1 MIIDFSELENGQVID
16 TDICIVGA
24 GAAGITIAKEFIG
37 TRYKVLVLESGGF
50 EREAQTQELYDSE
63 VVGLPHVSIHD
74 GRIRILGGTTT
85 LWGGQA
91 LRFDAFDMQHRSWV
105 PQSGW
110 PITPEVLGPYY
121 KRAEQVLQLGP
132 RISYGELC
140 STFRVEPPAFDPA
153 KLYMECSQWSPKPS
167 IGATYRDQLKLAQ
180 NLTVLL
186 HANVTSIVTNGT
198 ATLVEKIEFTTLTGK
213 KGTAKARFYVVCCG
227 GIETARLL
235 LVSDRIQKQG
245 LGNDHDLVGRYF
257 QEHIHIRFGDLVPVS
272 RELLQNVFESFY
284 VRGLKYFPLIAL
296 TKKIQVEKQLLS
308 IHGSAI
314 FDDDPDSGVTALK
327 QLFRILVRK
336 GGATRDEVRRFAG
349 NALTNPADLFRIGYR
364 FYVKRRSGSPSQ
376 GSVYLGA
383 QAEVAPNPQSRVLLS
398 DSVDRLGMRKAILD
412 WRLSDLERRTLS
424 EYIRIVAGEF
434 RRIGLG
440 SFDLKQAQI
449 LEDPLRWVYLAH
461 DSAHHMGTV
470 RMHNTPQFGVV
481 DPNCQVYRVEN
492 LYIGSS
498 AVFPTSARSNPTL
511 TILALCLR
519 IADRLKDL
527 MNRAKA

>member
-37 TRYKVLVLESGGF
+37 TRYKVLVLESGGS
-50 EREAQTQELYDSE
+50 EREAQTQELYESE

-74 GRIRILGGTTT
+74 GRIRVLGGTTT

-91 LRFDAFDMQHRSWV
+91 LRFDAFDMQQRSWV

-110 PITPEVLGPYY
+110 PITPELLVPYY
-121 KRAEQVLQLGP
+121 KRAEQILQLGP
-132 RISYGELC
+132 RLSYGELC

-153 KLYMECSQWSPKPS
+153 KLYMECSQWSPRPN
-167 IGATYRDQLKLAQ
+167 IGATYRDQLRLAK

-186 HANVTSIVTNGT
+186 HANATSIVTNR
-198 ATLVEKIEFTTLTGK
+198 AASLVEKIEFTTLRGK

-235 LVSDRIQKQG
+235 LVSDRIQTHG

-257 QEHIHIRFGDLVPVS
+257 QEHIHIRFGDLVPVN
-272 RELLQNVFESFY
+272 RRLLQNLVESFY
-284 VRGLKYFPLIAL
+284 IRGLKYFPLIAL
-296 TKKIQVEKQLLS
+296 TKRIQIEKQLLS
-308 IHGSAI
+308 VHGSAI

-327 QLFRILVRK
+327 QLFRVLVRK
-336 GGATRDEVRRFAG
+336 GGATRDELRRFIG
-349 NALTNPADLFRIGYR
+349 NALSSPADLFRIGYR
-364 FYVKRRSGSPSQ
+364 YYIKRRSGSPRQ
-376 GSVYLGA
+376 GAVYMGA

-398 DSVDRLGMRKAILD
+398 ESLDRLGMRKVVLD
-412 WRLSDLERRTLS
+412 WRLGDLERKTLF

-434 RRIGLG
+434 KRIGLG
-440 SFDLKQAQI
+440 SFDLKQAEI
-449 LEDPLRWVYLAH
+449 LEDPLRWLDLAH
-461 DSAHHMGTV
+461 DSAHHMGTA
-470 RMHNTPQFGVV
+470 RMHEIPELGVL
-481 DPNCQVYRVEN
+481 DPTCRVHGVEN
-492 LYIGSS
+492 LYVRSS

-527 MNRAKA
+527 MN